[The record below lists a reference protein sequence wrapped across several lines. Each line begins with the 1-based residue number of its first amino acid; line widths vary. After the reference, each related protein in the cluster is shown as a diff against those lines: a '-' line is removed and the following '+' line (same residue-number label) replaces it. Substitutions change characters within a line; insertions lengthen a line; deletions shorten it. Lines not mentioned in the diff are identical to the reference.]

1 MKAKKTTRKTAMTD
15 AEIKEAIRRDKE
27 WMDNLDPED
36 EIKIPEGGIKGLF
49 GDDDDESADKES
61 EEFAAEGEFGEDD
74 ADEEENDDEE
84 AGEGDADDEED
95 DENDDGDDDVDTPGF
110 GGMLGALVGGIGGIV
125 IGGILGTAL
134 FDD

>member
-27 WMDNLDPED
+27 WMNNLNPED
-36 EIKIPEGGIKGLF
+36 EIEIPEGGIKGLF

-61 EEFAAEGEFGEDD
+61 EEFAAEGEPGEDE
-74 ADEEENDDEE
+74 ADEEETDDEE
-84 AGEGDADDEED
+84 AGEGDADDD
-95 DENDDGDDDVDTPGF
+95 DDDDDDDVDTSGV